1 MVILTKRKFM
11 FRNADGECFIS
22 KGGMVI
28 ENAPDWIPSTRI
40 YNLALADGD
49 IVEVK
54 GNTQKAETAAV
65 DKATETKETETV
77 EAAEETETVE
87 AAEEPEAEEPETE
100 EAKPKGRAGKKAK
113 AE

>member
-22 KGGMVI
+22 KGGMAI

-40 YNLALADGD
+40 YGLALADGD

-54 GNTQKAETAAV
+54 GNSAEAETVAV
-65 DKATETKETETV
+65 AKATKT
-77 EAAEETETVE
+77 
-87 AAEEPEAEEPETE
+87 
-100 EAKPKGRAGKKAK
+100 KAK
-113 AE
+113 AKVE

>member
-28 ENAPDWIPSTRI
+28 EDAPDWIVSCRI
-40 YNLALADGD
+40 YGLALADGD
-49 IVEVK
+49 LVEVK
-54 GNTQKAETAAV
+54 GNTQKAETVAV
-65 DKATETKETETV
+65 AKATKATK
-77 EAAEETETVE
+77 A
-87 AAEEPEAEEPETE
+87 
-100 EAKPKGRAGKKAK
+100 KAK

>member
-40 YNLALADGD
+40 YSLALADGD

-65 DKATETKETETV
+65 DKATETKEA
-77 EAAEETETVE
+77 EAVE